1 MPDMPP
7 LVDEV
12 QVTAPRLAPSP
23 ADRAFAIVSL
33 GLGVLGEA
41 PRLDDALRGEPGVAL
56 FRRTGSEVAN
66 PTIQGLS
73 LRAIAPSGAGRALVT
88 LDGAPQNDPF
98 GGWVIWSALP
108 PEGLAQAQIIKG
120 AGAGP
125 YGAGALT
132 GVVAL
137 TGRDPGE
144 GLSALDLSAGSRGTY
159 RAAAAVGTANLLAV
173 VSGSTTEGY
182 VPVRGDRRGPVDE
195 AAGLNQ
201 VSAAA
206 RLQGEVAGVRAA
218 FRLDAFEERRGGGAV
233 GIGSEASGGSATLSL
248 AQPEASG
255 SGGWRAQVWLRTSDL
270 KNRFAAIDA
279 RRAVSRPAA
288 EQLATP
294 ALGYGLNAA
303 WRQETGAWTWELGGD
318 VRAAEGETQEFFRDL
333 GAGFTRGRVAGGRT
347 LVGGAYGEATHVG
360 ERLLLTGGLRV
371 DGWSATEARRIERDL
386 NGGAVVLNSSAP
398 DASGITPT
406 ARLGG
411 RLEVSERVHLR
422 AAAYAGFRPP
432 TLNELHRPFR
442 VGNDITEANPTLEPE
457 RLYGLEAGIGGGRD
471 MVWTASL
478 FFNRLEDPI
487 TNVTIGQ
494 GPRTFPIAG
503 FVPAGGVLRQRQNA
517 GAIEALGLEVS
528 ASGDLGPL
536 QIRAAAVATRAEVD
550 GGAVLPQLTGLRPAQ
565 TPEFAATLDLD
576 WQVSAPLRVSTEIRH
591 EGRRFEDDL
600 NTRALAAATTVD
612 LRIAWRLAAD
622 TEVYL
627 AADNLLDA
635 EIETARGG
643 DGLLTLGAPQTL
655 RVGYRLRR

>member
-1 MPDMPP
+1 MPDIPP

-33 GLGVLGEA
+33 GQGVLGEA

-132 GVVAL
+132 GVVSL
-137 TGRDPGE
+137 TERDPRE

-159 RAAAAVGTANLLAV
+159 RAAAALGTANLLAV

-206 RLQGEVAGVRAA
+206 RLQGEIAGVRAA
-218 FRLDAFEERRGGGAV
+218 FRLDGFEERRGGGAV

-294 ALGYGLNAA
+294 ALGYGVGRFQLVFRPVPCGHRSAC
-303 WRQETGAWTWELGGD
+303 GD
-318 VRAAEGETQEFFRDL
+318 V
-333 GAGFTRGRVAGGRT
+333 
-347 LVGGAYGEATHVG
+347 
-360 ERLLLTGGLRV
+360 
-371 DGWSATEARRIERDL
+371 
-386 NGGAVVLNSSAP
+386 
-398 DASGITPT
+398 
-406 ARLGG
+406 
-411 RLEVSERVHLR
+411 
-422 AAAYAGFRPP
+422 PP
-432 TLNELHRPFR
+432 T
-442 VGNDITEANPTLEPE
+442 
-457 RLYGLEAGIGGGRD
+457 GRRQ
-471 MVWTASL
+471 TAS
-478 FFNRLEDPI
+478 
-487 TNVTIGQ
+487 
-494 GPRTFPIAG
+494 
-503 FVPAGGVLRQRQNA
+503 
-517 GAIEALGLEVS
+517 
-528 ASGDLGPL
+528 
-536 QIRAAAVATRAEVD
+536 
-550 GGAVLPQLTGLRPAQ
+550 
-565 TPEFAATLDLD
+565 
-576 WQVSAPLRVSTEIRH
+576 
-591 EGRRFEDDL
+591 
-600 NTRALAAATTVD
+600 
-612 LRIAWRLAAD
+612 
-622 TEVYL
+622 
-627 AADNLLDA
+627 
-635 EIETARGG
+635 
-643 DGLLTLGAPQTL
+643 
-655 RVGYRLRR
+655 